1 MHIIINFLN
10 TSDKHNILKTERG
23 KKIHYKQRNK
33 DEDDGRFL
41 TSNSADS
48 EVIFLKFCKK
58 PFCQFVILYPTK
70 ISFKMVMQRVK

>member
-1 MHIIINFLN
+1 MLKSIIHISKKCKQIFNTRNIKKTIPMHIIINLLN

-41 TSNSADS
+41 TSNSA
-48 EVIFLKFCKK
+48 
-58 PFCQFVILYPTK
+58 
-70 ISFKMVMQRVK
+70 VK